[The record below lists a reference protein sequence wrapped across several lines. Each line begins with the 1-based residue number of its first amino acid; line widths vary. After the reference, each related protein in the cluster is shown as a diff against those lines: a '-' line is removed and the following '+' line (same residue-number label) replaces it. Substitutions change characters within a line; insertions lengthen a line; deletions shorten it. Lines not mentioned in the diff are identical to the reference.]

1 MIAIAV
7 FFVFFITSCQ
17 QNSKD
22 ASLYLSIA
30 ATYYDDGVG
39 PEKGMSTLIYQ
50 YNLNKNIGKTVGKVK
65 YKSQYPLAIYSE
77 EENVIY
83 YTSYDKINRGDQ
95 IWCYDLGNKAT
106 VELTTN
112 ISVVNYII
120 PRKEY
125 IVIIGRERGERR
137 IKPMIY
143 NKLTKEV
150 FDVETSEIDFQCNI
164 CTYNPITETILMIG
178 TSEVQADKLREN
190 WNERG
195 GKYYPPDTYIYML
208 NEKNAELILK
218 LQSYEVKNISSDL
231 EGNIYY
237 NGVTERHSDVPVTH
251 YRYMIK
257 SDQIEEFVVM
267 GNDSPLS
274 IREDY
279 FFISENEIVFR
290 GSAKNEEEEE
300 RYPYGIYRYNINTKE
315 FKLIF
320 EGKEFFDA
328 YINNFIILKNK
339 N

>member
-17 QNSKD
+17 HNSEN

-50 YNLNKNIGKTVGKVK
+50 YNLNKDTGKTVDKVK

-95 IWCYDLGNKAT
+95 IWSYNIGNKTT

-143 NKLTKEV
+143 DKVTKEV
-150 FDVETSEIDFQCNI
+150 YDVETPEIDFQCNI

-178 TSEVQADKLREN
+178 TSEVQADEISKN
-190 WNERG
+190 WNEG
-195 GKYYPPDTYIYML
+195 GGNHNPEPYYPPDTYIYKL

-218 LQSYEVKNISSDL
+218 LNRYDVYNISSDL

-237 NGVTERHSDVPVTH
+237 CGVTERYSDVPVTH

-257 SDQIEEFVVM
+257 SNQIEEFVVM
-267 GNDSPLS
+267 GNDSPFH

-279 FFISENEIVFR
+279 SENEIVFR

-315 FKLIF
+315 FKLILN
-320 EGKEFFDA
+320 
-328 YINNFIILKNK
+328 YSC
-339 N
+339 